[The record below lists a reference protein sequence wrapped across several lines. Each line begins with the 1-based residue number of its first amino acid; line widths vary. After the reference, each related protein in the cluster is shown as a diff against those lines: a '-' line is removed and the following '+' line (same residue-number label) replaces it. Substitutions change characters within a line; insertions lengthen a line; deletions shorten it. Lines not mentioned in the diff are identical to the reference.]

1 MFTCANSNILIIP
14 RKHTH
19 CVFKNNQKKRKIES
33 IEGDLEGTG
42 NVSVGLQQS
51 HELLFSSHLPH
62 QLDAHDQQ
70 HPLWMG
76 EKKQNTTSSS
86 RLHDR
91 TFESARRRSRGRFEI
106 CETHPEHSAAKLDGH
121 GQRERQLEF
130 RDVDRQAGLQR
141 EGNNSN
147 NAQVVRGTCW
157 RVEVKWGNVQ
167 LCGNA

>member
-19 CVFKNNQKKRKIES
+19 CVFKNNQKKRTIES

-70 HPLWMG
+70 HPLWM
-76 EKKQNTTSSS
+76 EKKKQNHHKFFSV
-86 RLHDR
+86 
-91 TFESARRRSRGRFEI
+91 ARSNFRVGALAVARAIWNLRK
-106 CETHPEHSAAKLDGH
+106 THPEHSAAKLDGH

-141 EGNNSN
+141 EGK
-147 NAQVVRGTCW
+147 Q
-157 RVEVKWGNVQ
+157 Q
-167 LCGNA
+167 Q